1 MCAIYGLISDKE
13 FNIKKLEKKIDQIEY
28 RGPDGKNF
36 FFLHKYKKN
45 IYLSHRRLKIIDFS
59 IANSQPFI
67 SSDLNYILVFNG
79 EIYNF
84 HAIKKILQKK
94 YKFITDGDTEV
105 LLYSFIEWGFKCLD
119 FLDGMFSFLILS
131 KKEGK
136 IFFARDRFGKKP
148 LYYTNTNN
156 TFEFCSEIGPLIN
169 NQSIL
174 LEGVNQYFA
183 YGYVPREQTVYRNIK
198 KLLPAHYGL
207 YDIKNNNLVIKKYWD
222 FPKNQINDRLTKL
235 DIEEN
240 IWNLLKQAVHKRI
253 YNSDA
258 SVGIFLSG
266 GLDSSL
272 IVAAA
277 HENNFKNVLTFSL
290 NFKNDKNTEKKFS
303 KEISS
308 FFKTSHHEIEIEDI
322 CFEEVNSILEKIK
335 EPIAD
340 PSLIP
345 FYLISKYSS
354 RFIKV
359 ALTGDGGDE
368 VFAGYDYYKRLMIL
382 NKFKDI
388 YPNFLNN
395 FLKSIS
401 NIFPAGIIGKNF
413 FNSFSYGISNVT
425 MINSSFFDH
434 NLRAQLFSKDVLTL
448 LGQNLFQPELERLT
462 TNNSNQNIL
471 ENILRLDFKNN
482 LSECFLTK
490 VDRASMMNSLEIRN
504 PYLDL
509 ELVEYCFKF
518 LVPSLKANSFNT
530 RIIQKIIAKKKLP
543 TNFFLNR
550 KKGFVLP
557 IEKIVGD
564 SMIDFIKTKL
574 VTSNIFNKNFVLNIL
589 DNKKRNLLRIY
600 SLYCYF
606 KSF

>member
-290 NFKNDKNTEKKFS
+290 NFKNAVKRVREK
-303 KEISS
+303 
-308 FFKTSHHEIEIEDI
+308 
-322 CFEEVNSILEKIK
+322 
-335 EPIAD
+335 
-340 PSLIP
+340 
-345 FYLISKYSS
+345 
-354 RFIKV
+354 R
-359 ALTGDGGDE
+359 
-368 VFAGYDYYKRLMIL
+368 
-382 NKFKDI
+382 
-388 YPNFLNN
+388 
-395 FLKSIS
+395 
-401 NIFPAGIIGKNF
+401 
-413 FNSFSYGISNVT
+413 
-425 MINSSFFDH
+425 
-434 NLRAQLFSKDVLTL
+434 
-448 LGQNLFQPELERLT
+448 
-462 TNNSNQNIL
+462 
-471 ENILRLDFKNN
+471 
-482 LSECFLTK
+482 
-490 VDRASMMNSLEIRN
+490 
-504 PYLDL
+504 
-509 ELVEYCFKF
+509 
-518 LVPSLKANSFNT
+518 
-530 RIIQKIIAKKKLP
+530 
-543 TNFFLNR
+543 
-550 KKGFVLP
+550 
-557 IEKIVGD
+557 
-564 SMIDFIKTKL
+564 
-574 VTSNIFNKNFVLNIL
+574 
-589 DNKKRNLLRIY
+589 
-600 SLYCYF
+600 
-606 KSF
+606 